1 MLARVHG
8 SVRTAAMD
16 QVNAALDHGRL
27 GQWGRFFRE
36 AAFSLERA
44 GAGTLVSSSS
54 VGGHLTVADRV
65 HLSGDFFP
73 RAEAP

>member
-1 MLARVHG
+1 MHD
-8 SVRTAAMD
+8 SVRTAAMN

-44 GAGTLVSSSS
+44 GAGTHVSSSGL
-54 VGGHLTVADRV
+54 GGLLTVADMAHISGVFRV
-65 HLSGDFFP
+65 RRIRDFW
-73 RAEAP
+73 